1 MVIDYFFLTLQAN
14 NKNSYHNYTTMAYQ
28 YNVFGSEALKQGGF
42 DFPIANEYHYIKVG
56 DATIN
61 QLKSAGILPNKPY
74 GSLSSHKP
82 DGLIMNEKNAVKV
95 LVEYKK
101 PGKFSNAKTALNL
114 VYKWYFTLAEKLNCN
129 VICISDG
136 DDSYWFH
143 TKSRKQITLD
153 NGNILCY
160 SLDVSKLTDNKLTT
174 EEREELAKLIARFE
188 QIGND
193 GKLKIEPTLN
203 PQELAN
209 NVWQKI
215 WISTGKEP
223 EKCLYN
229 VVEIFIFKFLSDLG
243 ILEDDMAFESLYKT
257 AEKNRDYALNK
268 YASLIRLHIKEMFPR
283 GADGTTI
290 INGTIFVNE
299 KGEANLS
306 QSLLFYT
313 VLKQF
318 KEYGDH
324 YGSFKNI
331 DRNFK
336 TRLYESFLRQSAGV
350 SALGQYF
357 TPRNVVK
364 AIVKMANGEN
374 LPANARIC
382 DPFCGVGG
390 FLLEF
395 INEYDDFKKQ
405 FEPVNGVIAPQ
416 CEINGYD
423 KGSDEKDDQR
433 TIILAK
439 ANMLIYLSD
448 LIVKHKGSTRTF
460 AEEAFNKVF
469 RLVKTNLG
477 TFGLREDRHYDLIL
491 TNPPYVTS
499 GVSTIK
505 SEINDK
511 GLKGLYTKAGNGLE
525 GLAVSWIINSLK
537 EGGSAFIVLPD
548 GIMNRTSDKKLRD
561 YLLQKCVL
569 NAIISLP
576 NRTFFATPKQT
587 YIVALTKKKENEGFQ
602 TTPVFTYLIS
612 EIGETRDS
620 KRFPLEQNDLVDMAV
635 KFRQFMASK
644 KDYVSD
650 TKRCKIQ
657 DIRRFYDF
665 NSWMIEKDWTE
676 EECKSLGMEN
686 EITEISEE
694 DFKDKVCQVKDI
706 INELYNML
714 NDGK

>member
-1 MVIDYFFLTLQAN
+1 
-14 NKNSYHNYTTMAYQ
+14 MAYQ
-28 YNVFGSEALKQGGF
+28 YNIFGSEALKQGGF
-42 DFPIANEYHYIKVG
+42 DYPIAGDYHYVKVG

-61 QLKSAGILPNKPY
+61 QLKKAGILPSKSY
-74 GSLSSHKP
+74 GKLSSHKP
-82 DGLIMNEKNAVKV
+82 DGLVINEKNSVQV

-101 PGKFSNAKTALNL
+101 PGEFSNASTAFALI
-114 VYKWYFTLAEKLNCN
+114 YKWYFSLAEKLDCN
-129 VICISDG
+129 VICITDG
-136 DDSYWFH
+136 DDTYWFH
-143 TKSRKQITLD
+143 AKSHEQLKEESGVFSYRLD
-153 NGNILCY
+153 I
-160 SLDVSKLTDNKLTT
+160 SKLTDNKMSV
-174 EEREELAKLIARFE
+174 EEKEELARVIERFAK
-188 QIGND
+188 IGND
-193 GKLKIEPTLN
+193 GKLETEPILN

-229 VVEIFIFKFLSDLG
+229 VVEMFIFKFLSDLG
-243 ILEDDMAFESLYKT
+243 ILEDEMSFDTLCKT
-257 AEKNRDYALNK
+257 AGRNHILALQTYAL
-268 YASLIRLHIKEMFPR
+268 LIRPKIKEMFPK
-283 GADGTTI
+283 GEDGTTI

-306 QSLLFYT
+306 QSLLFST
-313 VLKQF
+313 VLTQF
-318 KEYGDH
+318 RNYGDQ
-324 YGSFKNI
+324 YGSFKYI
-331 DRNFK
+331 DKNFK

-364 AIVKMANGEN
+364 AIIKMANGEN
-374 LPANARIC
+374 MPEDAKIC

-390 FLLEF
+390 FILEF
-395 INEYDDFKKQ
+395 INEYDGFKKQ
-405 FEPVNGVIAPQ
+405 FEPHNGRISPR
-416 CEINGYD
+416 CEIRGYD

-448 LIVKHKGSTRTF
+448 LIVKHKESTRMF
-460 AEEAFNKVF
+460 AQEVFNNVF
-469 RLVKTNLG
+469 HLVKTNLG
-477 TFGLREDRHYDLIL
+477 TFGEKVTNHYDLIL

-505 SEINDK
+505 SEISAK
-511 GLKGLYTKAGNGLE
+511 GIVYANTGNGLE
-525 GLAVSWIINSLK
+525 GLAVSWIINALK
-537 EGGSAFIVLPD
+537 EGGSAYIVLPD

-561 YLLQKCVL
+561 HILQRCTL

-587 YIVALTKKKENEGFQ
+587 YIVALTKKKGNEGKQ
-602 TTPVFTYLIS
+602 ATPVFTYIIS

-620 KRFPLEQNDLVDMAV
+620 KRFQMEQNDLVEMAV
-635 KFRQFMASK
+635 KFRQFMASR
-644 KDYVSD
+644 KDYVAD

-657 DIRRFYDF
+657 DINRFYDS

-676 EECKSLGMEN
+676 EERSSLGMDN
-686 EITEISEE
+686 EITEISED
-694 DFKDKVCQVKDI
+694 DFIDKVAQAKDI
-706 INELYNML
+706 ISELLNTLKNEE
-714 NDGK
+714 

>member
-1 MVIDYFFLTLQAN
+1 
-14 NKNSYHNYTTMAYQ
+14 MAYQ
-28 YNVFGSEALKQGGF
+28 YNIFGSEALKQGGF
-42 DFPIANEYHYIKVG
+42 DFPIANEYHYVKVG

-61 QLKSAGILPNKPY
+61 QLKSAGILPNKSF

-82 DGLIMNEKNAVKV
+82 DGLIVSEKNAVKV
-95 LVEYKK
+95 LIEYKK
-101 PGKFSNAKTALNL
+101 PGEFSNAKTAFSLI
-114 VYKWYFTLAEKLNCN
+114 YKWYFTLAEKLNCN

-136 DDSYWFH
+136 DESYWFH
-143 TKSRKQITLD
+143 AKSHKQIKNE
-153 NGNILCY
+153 NGEVLTY
-160 SLDVSKLTDNKLTT
+160 RLDVSRLTDNKLTI
-174 EEREELAKLIARFE
+174 EERDDLAKLIARFE
-188 QIGND
+188 RIGKD
-193 GKLKIEPTLN
+193 GKLETEPTLN

-243 ILEDDMAFESLYKT
+243 ILEDEMAFESLYNT

-268 YASLIRLHIKEMFPR
+268 YASLIRPHIKEMFPK

-299 KGEANLS
+299 KEEANLS
-306 QSLLFYT
+306 QSLLFYS

-318 KEYGDH
+318 KEYGDQ

-331 DRNFK
+331 DKNFK

-374 LPANARIC
+374 LPANAKIC

-395 INEYDDFKKQ
+395 INEYDDFKTQ

-416 CEINGYD
+416 CEIKGYD

-469 RLVKTNLG
+469 HLVKTNLG
-477 TFGLREDRHYDLIL
+477 TFGLKEDRCYDLIL

-505 SEINDK
+505 SEIIDK
-511 GLKGLYTKAGNGLE
+511 GFKGLYAKAGNGLE
-525 GLAVSWIINSLK
+525 GLAVSWIVNSLK

-561 YLLQKCVL
+561 YLLQKCIL
-569 NAIISLP
+569 NAIVSLP

-587 YIVALTKKKENEGFQ
+587 YIVALTKKKENEGVQ

-620 KRFPLEQNDLVDMAV
+620 KRFPLEQNDLVNMSV
-635 KFRQFMASK
+635 KFRQFMASRR
-644 KDYVSD
+644 DFVAD
-650 TKRCKIQ
+650 TERCKIQ
-657 DIRRFYDF
+657 DIHRFYDS

-676 EECKSLGMEN
+676 EERKSLGMEH
-686 EITEISEE
+686 EVTEISEE

>member
-1 MVIDYFFLTLQAN
+1 
-14 NKNSYHNYTTMAYQ
+14 MAYQ
-28 YNVFGSEALKQGGF
+28 YNISGCEALKQGGF
-42 DFPIANEYHYIKVG
+42 DFLIAEDIHYIKVG
-56 DATIN
+56 DATVN
-61 QLKSAGILPNKPY
+61 QLKSAGILPNKSY
-74 GSLSSHKP
+74 GKLSNHKP
-82 DGLIMNEKNAVKV
+82 DGLIICEKNNVQV

-101 PGKFSNAKTALNL
+101 PGEFSNAENAFALIYN
-114 VYKWYFTLAEKLNCN
+114 WYFNLAEKLCCN
-129 VICISDG
+129 VICITDG
-136 DDSYWFH
+136 DDTYWYH
-143 TKSRKQITLD
+143 SKSHQQIKNEDGSVFCYRLD
-153 NGNILCY
+153 I
-160 SLDVSKLTDNKLTT
+160 SKLTDNKMTI
-174 EEREELAKLIARFE
+174 ENKKELVKVIGRFAKID
-188 QIGND
+188 NN
-193 GKLKIEPTLN
+193 GKLETESTLN

-243 ILEDDMAFESLYKT
+243 ILEDDMSFNALFKNAESNDK
-257 AEKNRDYALNK
+257 YALTK
-268 YASLIRLHIKEMFPR
+268 YALLIRPKIKDMFPK
-283 GADGTTI
+283 GDDGTTI

-306 QSLLFYT
+306 QSFLFYT

-318 KEYGDH
+318 KEYGEK
-324 YGSFKNI
+324 YGSFKYI
-331 DRNFK
+331 DKNFK

-364 AIVKMANGEN
+364 AIVKMANGDN
-374 LPANARIC
+374 LPSDAKIC

-395 INEYDDFKKQ
+395 LNEYEDFKKQ
-405 FEPVNGVIAPQ
+405 FEPTNNRITPR
-416 CEINGYD
+416 CEIKGYD

-448 LIVKHKGSTRTF
+448 LIVKHKECTQIF
-460 AEEAFNKVF
+460 AQEVFNKVF
-469 RLVKTNLG
+469 HLVKTNLG
-477 TFGLREDRHYDLIL
+477 TFGEEVNNYYDLIL

-505 SEINDK
+505 TEISAK
-511 GLKGLYTKAGNGLE
+511 GIKGFYANTGNGLE
-525 GLAVSWIINSLK
+525 GLAVSWIINALK
-537 EGGSAFIVLPD
+537 EGGSAYVVLPD

-561 YLLQKCVL
+561 QILQKCIV
-569 NAIISLP
+569 NGIVSLP

-587 YIVALTKKKENEGFQ
+587 YIVALTKKKENEGIQ

-620 KRFPLEQNDLVDMAV
+620 KRFPLEQNDLIEMAV
-635 KFRQFMASK
+635 KFRQFMASRK
-644 KDYVSD
+644 EYVSD
-650 TKRCKIQ
+650 SQRCKIQ
-657 DIRRFYDF
+657 DIKRFYDS

-676 EECKSLGMEN
+676 EERGSLGMEN

-694 DFKDKVCQVKDI
+694 DFVDKVSQAKDI
-706 INELYNML
+706 ISELFNL
-714 NDGK
+714 ISNGE